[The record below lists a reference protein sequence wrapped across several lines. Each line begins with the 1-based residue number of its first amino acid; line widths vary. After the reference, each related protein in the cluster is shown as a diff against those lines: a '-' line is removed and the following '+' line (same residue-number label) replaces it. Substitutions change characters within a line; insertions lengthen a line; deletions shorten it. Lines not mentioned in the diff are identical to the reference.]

1 MTDQVAFAPKVGVD
15 NDALGVIFVNDTT
28 EVNVRALV
36 EDSSDGVFVVPGTS
50 PAVRQLDAYEPLK
63 RVAVPVHAP
72 QDVPVGGAPVV
83 SRAPKKQS
91 GGGS

>member
-1 MTDQVAFAPKVGVD
+1 
-15 NDALGVIFVNDTT
+15 
-28 EVNVRALV
+28 
-36 EDSSDGVFVVPGTS
+36 
-50 PAVRQLDAYEPLK
+50 VRQLDAYEPLK